1 MIFQVDFSDIY
12 LISSITSSDLLEI
25 ILHADSKVATHLRNI
40 RQEGSM

>member
-25 ILHADSKVATHLRNI
+25 ILYANSEVTTNLRDI
-40 RQEGSM
+40 GQE